1 MSQCQIKQNLIDKN
15 PLLYTKSQQ
24 VLMSTPSTTNPLKR
38 KLLFAIKASKR
49 HRSLSTSQSFIDNKI
64 RDSSLDSFYNP
75 RQSYDSIRKS
85 RLPNG
90 LTDSTL
96 SIKKIRMSAN
106 LCPGCELKM
115 CFRRSNQP
123 HQCKTVEHGQDKEQ
137 IEDESF
143 SVELNDNHGYS
154 PKFQPAHTV
163 DRLSGS
169 RPKKLSSTAKF
180 LSN

>member
-1 MSQCQIKQNLIDKN
+1 MS
-15 PLLYTKSQQ
+15 P
-24 VLMSTPSTTNPLKR
+24 PSTTNPLKR
-38 KLLFAIKASKR
+38 KILYAIKASKR
-49 HRSLSTSQSFIDNKI
+49 QRSLSSSQSVIDNKA
-64 RDSSLDSFYNP
+64 RDSSLENFYNP

-96 SIKKIRMSAN
+96 SIKKIRMSSN

-115 CFRRSNQP
+115 CFRRSHLP
-123 HQCKTVEHGQDKEQ
+123 HQCRTVEHGQGQEKEQ
-137 IEDESF
+137 LEDESF

-154 PKFQPAHTV
+154 PKFQPANTV
-163 DRLSGS
+163 DRLSRA